1 VDTTNRGVVL
11 ADLTFIEDGNPNE
24 TGPDGTL
31 INFYKRRL
39 MYKNISALLH
49 LQVPHNLNHNRT
61 RLMKADTVCRVMQSM
76 PYSFN
81 RVPEAAK
88 LFREGDKFNDSQ
100 LYSLS
105 LEREPR
111 NAKKSSII

>member
-1 VDTTNRGVVL
+1 LVV
-11 ADLTFIEDGNPNE
+11 
-24 TGPDGTL
+24 
-31 INFYKRRL
+31 
-39 MYKNISALLH
+39 
-49 LQVPHNLNHNRT
+49 
-61 RLMKADTVCRVMQSM
+61 QSM

-88 LFREGDKFNDSQ
+88 LFREGGKLNDSQ

-111 NAKKSSII
+111 NAKKSSIL